1 MYVSFI
7 YISIVLY
14 CFLHFPPNS
23 MFSYI
28 SHHCMVIHHMYL
40 LPITLILQMMG
51 IQVAF
56 NTLLPQTMINIL
68 LYALPHFM
76 P

>member
-1 MYVSFI
+1 
-7 YISIVLY
+7 
-14 CFLHFPPNS
+14 
-23 MFSYI
+23 
-28 SHHCMVIHHMYL
+28 
-40 LPITLILQMMG
+40 MMG

-76 P
+76 PWKEYTDGENLNSHFYFIFKFYLFIYLGCVGSSFLRAGFL